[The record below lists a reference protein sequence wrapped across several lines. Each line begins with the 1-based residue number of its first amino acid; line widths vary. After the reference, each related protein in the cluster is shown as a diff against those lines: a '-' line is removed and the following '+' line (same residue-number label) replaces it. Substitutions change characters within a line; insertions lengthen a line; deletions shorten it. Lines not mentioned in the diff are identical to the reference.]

1 MSQQESAQKNNNAGK
16 VSGIFKK
23 IFTKQEQTL
32 KSEIKE
38 MIEERVEQGEA
49 LTPESKI
56 FRNVLKFGDLR
67 VSDIM
72 TPRSRICAVE
82 DNTSLTD
89 LKIYI
94 TQENHTRLPVYNE
107 NLDNILGFIHT
118 KDLINYWVS
127 GKEFRIVD
135 ILRGIPF
142 VAPSMKLYN
151 LLKKMQSERTHM
163 AIVVDE
169 HGGTYGLVTIED
181 VMEVIVGEINDE
193 HDEAKTSVAKLA
205 DNIFEADANIP
216 LYKLENFLGKKLSEE
231 DADFDTLGGLIFT
244 KLGKVPKIG
253 DTLQDNNGL
262 IFKVT
267 DADKRSIKRVKIY
280 I

>member
-1 MSQQESAQKNNNAGK
+1 MSQSDSPQKSNSGGK
-16 VSGIFKK
+16 VTGIFKK
-23 IFTKQEQTL
+23 IFNKEEQTL
-32 KSEIKE
+32 KSEIRE
-38 MIEERVEQGEA
+38 MIDERASQGEA

-72 TPRSRICAVE
+72 TPRSKICAVE
-82 DNTSLTD
+82 DNISLSD

-127 GKEFRIVD
+127 SKEFRIAE

-151 LLKKMQSERTHM
+151 LLKKMQAERTHM

-193 HDEAKTSVAKLA
+193 HDEAKTSVFKLA

-216 LYKLENFLGKKLSEE
+216 LYKLENFLGKRLSDE